1 MLLEEKRMQTRRPI
15 VTVIVPC
22 YNLAAY
28 ISECVNGLCL
38 QEASFPFEVIVCDD
52 GSTDGS
58 LEVLRRLS
66 KRFTCL
72 RVLSNERNLGLVGTM
87 KRLVEETRGDFIAY
101 MDGDDVALP
110 GKIEALAGALIADSN
125 VSISYHEVEVF
136 DSATGEVKSL
146 YCRDFYNAKFLG
158 EYSEPKDLLHYGI
171 FLQASSVMFRRHP
184 RMHEVLEHPC
194 KIICDYPFH
203 LGNAYS
209 LGGRIRRIDS
219 VLGRYRLHSS
229 SFGALTLKSIDRRMQ
244 VTIDLIE
251 AAEYSA
257 TFGAKRLDIEKSKV
271 HSYFAASLYFLKA
284 HEPKLFL
291 SFIELAEKAS
301 KDINYWFD
309 ERQHHLHSKRLV
321 FSSLVDDLNNEAFGV

>member
-1 MLLEEKRMQTRRPI
+1 MQTRRPT

-22 YNLAAY
+22 YNLEAY
-28 ISECVNGLCL
+28 ISECVEGLCL
-38 QEASFPFEVIVCDD
+38 QDTSFPFEVIVCDD
-52 GSTDGS
+52 GSTDRS

-66 KRFTCL
+66 RRFACL

-87 KRLVEETRGDFIAY
+87 KRLFEEARGDLIAY

-110 GKIEALAGALIADSN
+110 GKIEALAGALMADSS
-125 VSISYHEVEVF
+125 VSIAYHEVEVF

-146 YCRDFYNAKFLG
+146 YCRDFYNAKYLG
-158 EYSEPKDLLHYGI
+158 EYCDPKDLLLYGI
-171 FLQASSVMFRRHP
+171 FLQASAVMFRRHR

-209 LGGRIRRIDS
+209 LGGKIRRIDS
-219 VLGRYRLHSS
+219 VLGRYRLHAS

-244 VTIDLIE
+244 VTKDLIA

-257 TFGAKRLDIEKSKV
+257 TFGARRLDIERSKV
-271 HSYFAASLYFLKA
+271 HSYFAASLYYLKA
-284 HEPKLFL
+284 GDESRFIK
-291 SFIELAEKAS
+291 SIELAEMIS
-301 KDINYWFD
+301 VMIDWRFD
-309 ERQHHLHSKRLV
+309 ERQEILFNRR
-321 FSSLVDDLNNEAFGV
+321 FSFEYLINDIKSDKLNV